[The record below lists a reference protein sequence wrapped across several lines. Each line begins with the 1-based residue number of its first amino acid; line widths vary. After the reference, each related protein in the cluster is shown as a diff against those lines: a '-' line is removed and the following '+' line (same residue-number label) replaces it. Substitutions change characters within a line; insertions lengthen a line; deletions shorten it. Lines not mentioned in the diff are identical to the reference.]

1 MISAGKVTSI
11 IQPESIGKGREN
23 VSLNVVFS
31 LTTLVV
37 IADVEPE
44 AIVDGVDTC
53 IDVLEESIS
62 PPFEA
67 VVVIV
72 IPVLGAVDMGFLTLE
87 TEKLTSAFG
96 AIVVL

>member
-1 MISAGKVTSI
+1 MSAGKVTSI
-11 IQPESIGKGREN
+11 IQPASIGKGREN

-44 AIVDGVDTC
+44 AIVAGVDTC

-72 IPVLGAVDMGFLTLE
+72 IPVRGAVDMGFLTLE
-87 TEKLTSAFG
+87 TEKLTSALG

>member
-1 MISAGKVTSI
+1 MSAGKITSML
-11 IQPESIGKGREN
+11 QPASIGKGREN
-23 VSLNVVFS
+23 VSLNAVFS

-37 IADVEPE
+37 VADVVPD
-44 AIVDGVDTC
+44 AIVAGVETC
-53 IDVLEESIS
+53 IDVLAESIS

-72 IPVLGAVDMGFLTLE
+72 IPVLVSVDIGFLTLV
-87 TEKLTSAFG
+87 TEKLTSAFA